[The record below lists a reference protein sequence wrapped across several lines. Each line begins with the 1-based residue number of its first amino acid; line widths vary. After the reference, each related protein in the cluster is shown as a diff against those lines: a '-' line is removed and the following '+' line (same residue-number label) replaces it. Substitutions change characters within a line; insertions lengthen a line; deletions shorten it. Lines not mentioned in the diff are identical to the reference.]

1 MRLRLRSWRLPLA
14 VASAACSR
22 PAGWPCGVEPA
33 GSEITAPGTDWWY
46 FVVTA
51 APVVYG
57 DFMPIST
64 GGHVVGVCVIIGGIV
79 TLTLLCT
86 QLATALETMRASA

>member
-1 MRLRLRSWRLPLA
+1 MWL
-14 VASAACSR
+14 
-22 PAGWPCGVEPA
+22 VEPA
-33 GSEITAPGTDWWY
+33 GSEITAPGTYWWY

-51 APVVYG
+51 ATVGYG

-79 TLTLLCT
+79 TLTLLFT

>member
-1 MRLRLRSWRLPLA
+1 VRLRLRSWRLPLA
-14 VASAACSR
+14 VASAVFTTSWLAM
-22 PAGWPCGVEPA
+22 WLVEPA
-33 GSEITAPGTDWWY
+33 GSEITAPGTYWWY

-51 APVVYG
+51 ATVGYG

-79 TLTLLCT
+79 TLTLLFT